1 MEAFRYEKDS
11 DNIVTVTM
19 DMPGEKVN
27 KMSEEF
33 FGYLQET
40 VGRLEND
47 EISGVILTSGKDTFF
62 AGGDLNALLAYN
74 PESKE
79 KKLQSSL
86 ALKANMRRL
95 ETLGKPV
102 VAAINGAALGGGFEL
117 CLCTHHRIAMKNPK
131 SLLGLP
137 EVTLGLLPGAGGVVR
152 VVRML
157 GLEKGL
163 PFLLEGSKLSPEEA
177 VKARLVDELAED
189 QQDMLAKAR
198 AWIKANQE
206 AKQPWDEKGY
216 QIPGGTM
223 FTNPKVAQFVG
234 SAPATLKKKTRGLL
248 PAPEAILAVA
258 VEGMHVDF
266 ETALRIE
273 TRYFLQLLE
282 TPVAKNLIT
291 NFFQMNDNKSG
302 ANRPEGFP
310 KSRISKVGILGA
322 GMMGGGIAYAAAK
335 AGITVVLKDITPESA
350 AKGKNYSANI
360 FDKLIPKGR
369 ATVEAKEAH
378 LALITATAEA
388 SDLAGCDLIIEAVFE
403 DTQLK
408 LTVTKEAE
416 PFLVDGGIFAS
427 NTSTLPI
434 TGLAEASANPAN
446 FIGLHFFSPVDRMPL
461 VEIICGKKTSSETLA
476 RAFDFVQQI
485 KKTPIVVNDSRG
497 FFTSRVFTTFLD
509 EGAALLEDGVDPMV
523 IDNLSKLAG
532 MPVGPL
538 TMRDEVSLRLGLD
551 VRTSNRKLVE
561 EAGEEWAEMSV
572 DRVLRVMV
580 EQHGRLGKA
589 YNGGFYDYPK
599 DGRKKVWPKVYQLY
613 PSSGKQIPHQD
624 IKDRIIFR
632 QSIEAVKCLQEG
644 VLRSVAD
651 GNIGSILGIG
661 FPPYTGGQLQYIN
674 SYGIAKFAERAQEL
688 AEKYGKRFAPP
699 ALLLERA
706 KTGEAFK

>member
-1 MEAFRYEKDS
+1 MEAFRYKKDS
-11 DNIVTVTM
+11 DNIVTITM
-19 DMPGEKVN
+19 DLPGEKVN

-33 FGYLQET
+33 FGYFQET
-40 VGRLEND
+40 IDRLEKD
-47 EISGVILTSGKDTFF
+47 DIAGVVLTSGKDTFF
-62 AGGDLNALLAYN
+62 AGGDLNALLSYN
-74 PESKE
+74 PEHKE
-79 KKLQSSL
+79 KKLKSSL

-137 EVTLGLLPGAGGVVR
+137 EVTLGLLPGAGGIVR

-163 PFLLEGSKLSPEEA
+163 PYLLEGTKMSPEEA

-189 QQDMLAKAR
+189 EQDMLAKAK
-198 AWIKANQE
+198 AWIKANPE
-206 AKQPWDEKGY
+206 AMQPWDEKGY

-223 FTNPKVAQFVG
+223 FANPKVAQLVG
-234 SAPATLKKKTRGLL
+234 SAPATLKKRTRGLL
-248 PAPEAILAVA
+248 PAPEAILSVA

-273 TRYFLQLLE
+273 TKHFLQLLE

-310 KSRISKVGILGA
+310 KSKIGKVGILGA

-335 AGITVVLKDITPESA
+335 AGIAVVLKDVTMESA
-350 AKGKNYSANI
+350 EKGKNYSTGI
-360 FDKLIPKGR
+360 FDKLIAKGR
-369 ATVEAKEAH
+369 STDEAKEAH
-378 LALITATAEA
+378 LSLITATAQA

-408 LTVTKEAE
+408 HTVTKEAE
-416 PFLVDGGIFAS
+416 PFLADGGIFAS

-434 TGLAEASANPAN
+434 TGLAEASGNPAN
-446 FIGLHFFSPVDRMPL
+446 FIGLHFFSPVDKMPL
-461 VEIICGKKTSSETLA
+461 VEIICGKKTSDETLA
-476 RAFDFVQQI
+476 RSIDFVQQI
-485 KKTPIVVNDSRG
+485 KKTAIVVNDSRG

-509 EGAALLEDGVDPMV
+509 EGSALLEDGVDPMV
-523 IDNLSKLAG
+523 IDNLSKQAG

-538 TMRDEVSLRLGLD
+538 TMRDEVSLKLGYD
-551 VRTSNRKLVE
+551 VRKANRKLVE
-561 EAGEEWAEMSV
+561 EAGEEWPEMSV

-580 EQHGRLGKA
+580 EQQGRLGKA
-589 YNGGFYDYPK
+589 YNGGFYDYPEN
-599 DGRKKVWPKVYQLY
+599 GRKKVWPKVYELF
-613 PSSGKQIPHQD
+613 PRTGKQIPHQD
-624 IKDRIIFR
+624 IKDRILFR

-651 GNIGSILGIG
+651 CNIGSILGIG
-661 FPPYTGGQLQYIN
+661 FPPYTGGQLQYVN
-674 SYGIAKFAERAQEL
+674 TYGVGRFVVRAREL
-688 AEKYGKRFAPP
+688 AKKYGERFTPP
-699 ALLLERA
+699 DLLVKKAE
-706 KTGEAFK
+706 KGETFV